1 MINNLK
7 EKQTVAL
14 MIVKTLTSEMHNRE
28 EALKKVPLNIND
40 TLSSIQTQ
48 IKLNLERIGALELDL
63 KSKVSK

>member
-1 MINNLK
+1 
-7 EKQTVAL
+7 
-14 MIVKTLTSEMHNRE
+14 MIVKTLTSEMHKRD

-40 TLSSIQTQ
+40 TLSSMQTQ